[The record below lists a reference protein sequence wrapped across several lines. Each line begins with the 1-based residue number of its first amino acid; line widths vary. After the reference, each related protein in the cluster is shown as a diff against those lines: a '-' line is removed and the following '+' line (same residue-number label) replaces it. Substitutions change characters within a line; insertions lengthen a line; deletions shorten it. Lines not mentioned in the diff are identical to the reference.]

1 MLIGSGLSG
10 SARPTLHN
18 LKRFYLR
25 SSVDNI
31 SFAIFAAFALFAAKS
46 IFFNASAMNYHRFIQ
61 KQASI

>member
-1 MLIGSGLSG
+1 VPALQKI
-10 SARPTLHN
+10 
-18 LKRFYLR
+18 FVFICVYLR